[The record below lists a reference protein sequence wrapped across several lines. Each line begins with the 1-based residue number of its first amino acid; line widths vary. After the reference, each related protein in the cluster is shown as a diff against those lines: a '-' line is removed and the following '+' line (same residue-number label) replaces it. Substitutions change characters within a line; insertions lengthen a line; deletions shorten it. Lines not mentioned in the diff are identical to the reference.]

1 MQCCNECI
9 CGDCLAPAIT
19 SSIEDNFMVEPHED
33 AFIYC
38 PISTCNGAPN
48 IGSEADFREL
58 YLHAK
63 SAAPNLSVADM
74 HTAYRVQQA
83 LQRAGV
89 SRHVLTDTEDG
100 SEEEIEFARV
110 NSGQEGRP

>member
-1 MQCCNECI
+1 
-9 CGDCLAPAIT
+9 
-19 SSIEDNFMVEPHED
+19 
-33 AFIYC
+33 
-38 PISTCNGAPN
+38 
-48 IGSEADFREL
+48 
-58 YLHAK
+58 
-63 SAAPNLSVADM
+63 M